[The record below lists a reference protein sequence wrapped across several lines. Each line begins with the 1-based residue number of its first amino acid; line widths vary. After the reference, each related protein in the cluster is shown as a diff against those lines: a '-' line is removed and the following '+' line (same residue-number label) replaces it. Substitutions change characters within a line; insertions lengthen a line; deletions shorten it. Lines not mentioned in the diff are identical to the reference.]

1 MQKSSATRRRRV
13 GAISGVAAI
22 ALVLTG
28 CEGGAVGDGKPK
40 DGKPVVVQS
49 TASGAPSAAAKAGL
63 ELVDD
68 EASGQGGK
76 QIIVAALANDSVS
89 GVGGE
94 DGDVARAVGAGTYV
108 LSVSVKPKHGAAVVS
123 GTNLVYTP
131 TAGYAGADEFTYQ
144 VAGKGAGALTDT
156 AVVRITV
163 SAPVPVSTPKAPA
176 VPKPRKTVRPAKPVV
191 SYANCS
197 AVRAAGA
204 APIRIGAPGYGRH
217 LDRDG
222 DGVGCE
228 ASSGG
233 SGSGSGSGGGSG
245 ASGGGGGGGSTYY
258 KNCAAV
264 RAAGAAPI
272 HRGEPG
278 YARHLDRDGDGT
290 GCE

>member
-1 MQKSSATRRRRV
+1 MAV
-13 GAISGVAAI
+13 
-22 ALVLTG
+22 VLAG
-28 CEGGAVGDGKPK
+28 CGGSAVGDGKAV
-40 DGKPVVVQS
+40 KPVAVQS
-49 TASGAPSAAAKAGL
+49 TASPSPSAAAKAGL

-68 EASGQGGK
+68 EASGQQGGK

-94 DGDVARAVGAGTYV
+94 DGDVARAVGAGTYA
-108 LSVSVKPKHGAAVVS
+108 LSVSVKPRHGTAVVS
-123 GTNLVYTP
+123 GTNLVYTA
-131 TAGYAGADEFTYQ
+131 TGGYAGADEFTYQ
-144 VAGKGAGALTDT
+144 VAGTGKGAGAGAGAVSDT

-163 SAPVPVSTPKAPA
+163 SAPVPVSTPTAPS
-176 VPKPRKTVRPAKPVV
+176 VPKPRKTVKPAKPAVE
-191 SYANCS
+191 YANCS

-204 APIRIGAPGYGRH
+204 APIRRGEPGYGRH

-233 SGSGSGSGGGSG
+233 SGSSSGGTTGGSGS
-245 ASGGGGGGGSTYY
+245 SGGGGSSTYY
-258 KNCAAV
+258 KNCSAV

-272 HRGEPG
+272 RRGDPG
-278 YARHLDRDGDGT
+278 YARHLDRDGDGV